1 MPRVV
6 ISCAVAAVLAAGPC
20 LAQNATAQLTG
31 VVVDETGK
39 PLPGARILY
48 TRSPKL
54 VKGADGKWREAPG
67 ETPFS
72 YKATS
77 DSVGKYQL
85 LQLPAGDYRVCIYA
99 PGYLATCEW
108 TGWQRAS
115 LAGSQA
121 LAQAAV
127 QLTRAVM
134 VTIRIN
140 DPHRLMSSANQMA
153 APLVAGALDSAGRFH
168 PAREVAADSA
178 GHTLQVAVPFAAP
191 LNLWIH
197 SWRFLLTDA
206 TGATVNHL
214 GAQFP
219 FQATGSAAAPSYT
232 FSIAGEAPR

>member
-115 LAGSQA
+115 LAWLPSLGASRGATHQGRNGHHTD
-121 LAQAAV
+121 Q
-127 QLTRAVM
+127 R
-134 VTIRIN
+134 
-140 DPHRLMSSANQMA
+140 SAPVDEFGQ
-153 APLVAGALDSAGRFH
+153 PDGGAAGRRSTRF
-168 PAREVAADSA
+168 
-178 GHTLQVAVPFAAP
+178 GGP
-191 LNLWIH
+191 L
-197 SWRFLLTDA
+197 SSRP
-206 TGATVNHL
+206 G
-214 GAQFP
+214 G
-219 FQATGSAAAPSYT
+219 
-232 FSIAGEAPR
+232 RCR